1 VVVLV
6 RVRDLF
12 GDDLTPNVA
21 CKAAQQT
28 TEAVIVKVE
37 SPDVQLH
44 FRAAMESHYQYV
56 SNVSVVCPS
65 GVLLQHISEANQP
78 NMT

>member
-1 VVVLV
+1 V
-6 RVRDLF
+6 RVCCEGRSGGVFGVRDLF

-37 SPDVQLH
+37 SPDV
-44 FRAAMESHYQYV
+44 
-56 SNVSVVCPS
+56 
-65 GVLLQHISEANQP
+65 
-78 NMT
+78 